1 MGVYVCVHVCWGVGV
16 LCVGMVVLLVWWEV
30 VFLCVWDECL
40 HVCMYVF
47 ACIQM
52 CACVENMSKFA
63 VTSPDFAVT
72 TH

>member
-1 MGVYVCVHVCWGVGV
+1 MCVC
-16 LCVGMVVLLVWWEV
+16 MY
-30 VFLCVWDECL
+30 L
-40 HVCMYVF
+40 HAFRCMYVF